1 MTRFLGGHPVSVAV
15 RLLLISLLVGW
26 ALRWLDVTPREIA
39 QRALAVVEGALSLG
53 VDGVARF
60 GDTILLGAA
69 VVIPVFLLL
78 RLVSYRRG

>member
-26 ALRWLDVTPREIA
+26 VLRWLDVTPREIA
-39 QRALAVVEGALSLG
+39 DRAFGLAEDVLNMGI
-53 VDGVARF
+53 DGIARF

-69 VVIPVFLLL
+69 VVVPVFLLMRVL
-78 RLVSYRRG
+78 NYRRG